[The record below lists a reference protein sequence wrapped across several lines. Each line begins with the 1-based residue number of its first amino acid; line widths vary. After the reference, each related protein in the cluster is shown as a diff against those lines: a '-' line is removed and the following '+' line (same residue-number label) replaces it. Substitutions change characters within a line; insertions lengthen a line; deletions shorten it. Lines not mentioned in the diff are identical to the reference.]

1 MKLTKN
7 FSKRE
12 FDSKDGA
19 EMPLEVLQNI
29 KKLAENLQ
37 VLRDELKAPI
47 TVNSGYRS
55 LKHNAKIGGAKKSQ
69 HLLGNASD
77 IVVYGYTPQ
86 EVAIVIEELI
96 RDGKMLQ
103 GGLKAYDT
111 FTHYDIYFDGKNI
124 RRW

>member
-7 FSKRE
+7 FSKHE

-37 VLRDELKAPI
+37 VLRDELKTPI

-55 LKHNAKIGGAKKSQ
+55 PKHNAKIGAKRSQ

-77 IVVYGYTPQ
+77 IVVEGHTPQ

-96 RDGKMLQ
+96 REGKMVQ
-103 GGLKAYDT
+103 GCRKAYDT
-111 FTHYDIYFDGKNI
+111 FTHYDIRQTKA
-124 RRW
+124 RW